1 MNHIATPQRILF
13 LGLAVVGCLGF
24 TQRQRDSISQVRWLA
39 GCWAAANAQR
49 TVYEQWTAPQAGAM
63 LGTSRTVTRDSLVEY
78 EFIVLREQGDKLAYQ
93 AHPSGQATTTFLSA
107 SASDSSVIFENLQHD
122 FPQRVGYDR
131 RGADSLV
138 AWISGPRGNT
148 TRRIDFRYGRVRCE

>member
-1 MNHIATPQRILF
+1 MSKVATPRSLLVF
-13 LGLAVVGCLGF
+13 GLVVLGCLGF
-24 TQRQRDSISQVRWLA
+24 TPRQRDSIDRVRWIA
-39 GCWAAANAQR
+39 GCWAATNAQR

-63 LGTSRTVTRDSLVEY
+63 LGTSRTVSRDSLVEY
-78 EFIVLREQGDKLAYQ
+78 EFVVLREQSERLAYH
-93 AHPSGQATTTFLSA
+93 AHPSGQATTTFLSV
-107 SASDSSVIFENLQHD
+107 SVSDSSVIFENLQHD

-148 TRRIDFRYGRVRCE
+148 TRRIDFRYGRVPCE